1 MLNPIRTKTA
11 RRALLASFAALGGM
25 LAVNTFVAHAQST
38 SQDAPMSGFVASYIP
53 MPAAQGQADAFAEY
67 LSGAASIVRDT
78 EPGTAHWFGLRAD
91 DTLAI
96 FDVFVDEAARQA
108 HFEGKVAAD
117 INANAATWVEG
128 GWDGGVIPNVN
139 NATVLSARDPID
151 LGSVTTAT
159 YIALKAKPGQEE
171 ALADL
176 LTAGGKVIAD
186 TEPGTLFWVAIRI
199 DEDDF
204 AIFDA
209 FADEAGRTAHFNGQV
224 AALLNQNAAMLVE
237 GGWDN
242 GVVANVRNFD
252 VLAVK

>member
-1 MLNPIRTKTA
+1 MMNSISTKIRLH
-11 RRALLASFAALGGM
+11 ALATVAGLASTVFLSGTLAAQ
-25 LAVNTFVAHAQST
+25 A
-38 SQDAPMSGFVASYIP
+38 QDAPMAGHVASYIP
-53 MPAAQGQADAFAEY
+53 MPAAEGQADAFAQY
-67 LSGAASIVRDT
+67 LSGAAAIVTDT

-108 HFEGKVAAD
+108 HFEGQVAPD

-139 NATVLSARDPID
+139 NAEVLSAREPVD
-151 LGSVTTAT
+151 LGTVTTAT
-159 YIALKAKPGQEE
+159 YIALKAVPGQEQ

-176 LTAGGKVIAD
+176 LTAGGPIVAD
-186 TEPGTLFWVAIRI
+186 TEPGTLFWTAIRI

-209 FADEAGRTAHFNGQV
+209 FADEEGRTAHFAGQV
-224 AALLNQNAAMLVE
+224 AALLNEQSATIVK
-237 GGWDN
+237 GGWDD